1 MDKGIEPHECVS
13 CLLLKHTRILAEK
26 RKQTK
31 PLLPGVI
38 ALPGGHLEVDEAP
51 EAALR
56 RELHE
61 ELGITPRQIFYVCT
75 LLHRSQEFRK
85 VHYFAVPCWEG
96 TLTNNEAEALLWLP
110 LSAIQRLELDV
121 DRTAVQEYLRIYAQA
136 TSGEGEGARAGPLGH
151 SSLAHGG
158 GMA

>member
-1 MDKGIEPHECVS
+1 MDKDTELRECVA
-13 CLLLKHTRILAEK
+13 CLLIKHTEILAEQ

-31 PLLPGVI
+31 HLLPGVI
-38 ALPGGHLEVDEAP
+38 ALPGGHVEAGEHP

-61 ELGITPRQIFYVCT
+61 ELGITPQHIVYVCT

-85 VHYFAVPCWEG
+85 IHYFAVPWWEG

-110 LSAIQRLELDV
+110 MTAIQRFELDV
-121 DRTAVQEYLRIYAQA
+121 DRLAIQEYRRVYTQV
-136 TSGEGEGARAGPLGH
+136 S
-151 SSLAHGG
+151 
-158 GMA
+158 